1 MRHATGHSYTHTG
14 GRVGV
19 KLDQLEME
27 SSQRGAWQ
35 LTWTYTLSKLHT
47 FKSWSVHSP
56 PLLSLSAVNTAP
68 WWTQMVGAKRTQL
81 L

>member
-1 MRHATGHSYTHTG
+1 MRHATGHSYIHTG

-35 LTWTYTLSKLHT
+35 LTWTDTLSK
-47 FKSWSVHSP
+47 
-56 PLLSLSAVNTAP
+56 
-68 WWTQMVGAKRTQL
+68 
-81 L
+81 